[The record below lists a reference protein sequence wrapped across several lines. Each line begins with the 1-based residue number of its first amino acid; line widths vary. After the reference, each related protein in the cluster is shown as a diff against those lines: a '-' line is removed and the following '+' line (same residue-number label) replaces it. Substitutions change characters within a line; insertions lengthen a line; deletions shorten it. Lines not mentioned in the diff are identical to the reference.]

1 MLGCSTLCL
10 PRVDLLV
17 KTLTK
22 SEIQPLKEVEKS
34 AILEAI
40 IAAESLIER
49 AACARHAHR
58 LISTASAF
66 LAVQ

>member
-1 MLGCSTLCL
+1 
-10 PRVDLLV
+10 LV

-22 SEIQPLKEVEKS
+22 SEIQPFKEVEKS